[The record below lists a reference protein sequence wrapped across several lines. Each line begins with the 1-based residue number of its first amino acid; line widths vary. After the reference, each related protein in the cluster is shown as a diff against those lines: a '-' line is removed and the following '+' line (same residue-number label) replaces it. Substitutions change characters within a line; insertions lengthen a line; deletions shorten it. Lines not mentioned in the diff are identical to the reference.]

1 MRRVVIHEIL
11 IGAGLALLLV
21 AGLTT
26 GVAQRSLGR
35 YERDAASLRARLDT
49 LVAQGRDARQEV
61 LQTARTLE
69 EAEFNVRATR
79 ELRARLWR
87 PGGMGMMATVAGV
100 AALGAGA
107 LVRRR
112 RRAAG

>member
-35 YERDAASLRARLDT
+35 YEREAASLRGRLDT
-49 LVAQGRDARQEV
+49 LTAQQRQERQEV
-61 LQTARTLE
+61 LRTARVLE

-87 PGGMGMMATVAGV
+87 PDGLGLVATVVGV

-112 RRAAG
+112 TLAAR